1 MQHFEGVDKGWK
13 FPEMCYGKAMSISEN
28 PKAQADTPLV
38 LIGLMGAG
46 KTTVGRRLAK
56 RLGRRFVDADEEIER
71 AAGMSVADYFEQYG
85 EPAFREGERRV
96 IGRLLD
102 EAEPIVLATGGGAY
116 MDEETRAT
124 IQQKATSIWLKANLD
139 LLVSR
144 TSRRNTRPLLRNGN
158 PREILK
164 DLMDKR
170 YPVYANSDVTVETGN
185 VPHDAVVDLIVTAL
199 REKQDV

>member
-1 MQHFEGVDKGWK
+1 MEAIEK
-13 FPEMCYGKAMSISEN
+13 C
-28 PKAQADTPLV
+28 KAQADMPLV

-71 AAGMSVADYFEQYG
+71 AAGMSVADYFEHYG

-96 IGRLLD
+96 IARLLD

-116 MDEETRAT
+116 MDEETRNT
-124 IQQKATSIWLKANLD
+124 IQNKAMSIWLKADLD
-139 LLVSR
+139 LLVAR
-144 TSRRNTRPLLRNGN
+144 TSKRNTRPLLRNGN

-170 YPVYANSDVTVETGN
+170 YPVYGSSDVTVETGN
-185 VPHDAVVDLIVTAL
+185 VPHDSVVDLILTAL
-199 REKQDV
+199 KEKQNG